1 MATPDRTSSATSKI
15 IDHIREGYPWA
26 EVHRYQQSFQITDK
40 AFARLIGVSDRT
52 LTRTRKTKGSLDP
65 VASDRFYRTAKV
77 LKLAVDVFENLPRAV
92 SWLQR
97 EQPGLEGNAP
107 FSLLDTGPGA
117 QAVETLLNQLE
128 YGVLT

>member
-1 MATPDRTSSATSKI
+1 MAAPNPTTSATSKI
-15 IDHIREGYPWA
+15 IAHIREGYPWA

-40 AFARLIGVSDRT
+40 VFARLIGVSDRT
-52 LTRTRKTKGSLDP
+52 LTRTRKTRAALDP

-117 QAVETLLNQLE
+117 QAVATLLTQLE
-128 YGVLT
+128 YDVLP